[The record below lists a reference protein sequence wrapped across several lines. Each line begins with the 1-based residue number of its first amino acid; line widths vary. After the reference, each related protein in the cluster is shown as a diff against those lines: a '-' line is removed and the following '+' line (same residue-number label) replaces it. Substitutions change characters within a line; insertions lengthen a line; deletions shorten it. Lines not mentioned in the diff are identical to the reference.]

1 MEYGE
6 SGHQTRHFLILN
18 ALYYRTT
25 RCGASMAVRCGAS
38 RRTTLST
45 AITDRADLKLLL
57 EGMLTVFDLIP

>member
-1 MEYGE
+1 
-6 SGHQTRHFLILN
+6 
-18 ALYYRTT
+18 
-25 RCGASMAVRCGAS
+25 MAVRCGAS